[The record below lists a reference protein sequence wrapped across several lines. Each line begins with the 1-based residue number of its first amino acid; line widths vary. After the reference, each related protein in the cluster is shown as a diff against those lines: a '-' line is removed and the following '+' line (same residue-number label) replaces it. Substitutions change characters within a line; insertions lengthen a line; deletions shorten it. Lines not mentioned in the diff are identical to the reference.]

1 MANFAYMPLYVA
13 DYLAD
18 TAHLS
23 AAEHGVYLMLLM
35 TYWQRQGGLPMDE
48 AKLTRIARVSEKDW
62 LRVRDNVMA
71 FFRIQ
76 DGFLIQERMEREL
89 GFVREKTT
97 KAKASASLRW
107 SNSVANGMR
116 THSER
121 TANEERTQCSS
132 VSVSVSEDTNTKT
145 VQEPASAASAP
156 PPKKAR
162 FSKPSLEE
170 ITAYCT
176 ERGNSVDP
184 QHWLDH
190 YTSNGWKVGRNPMT
204 DWRATVRT
212 WERNDVRR
220 AGSRGVDARTV
231 AEIFGGAS

>member
-48 AKLTRIARVSEKDW
+48 AKLSRIARVSDKDW

-132 VSVSVSEDTNTKT
+132 VSVSVSEDINTKT

-156 PPKKAR
+156 PSKKAR

-220 AGSRGVDARTV
+220 AGGVDARTV

>member
-48 AKLTRIARVSEKDW
+48 AKLSRIARVSDKDW

-76 DGFLIQERMEREL
+76 DGFLVQERMEREL

-121 TANEERTQCSS
+121 TANEVPTQCSS
-132 VSVSVSEDTNTKT
+132 VSVSVSEDINTKT
-145 VQEPASAASAP
+145 VQEPASAAFAP

-220 AGSRGVDARTV
+220 AGSGGVDARTV